1 MTWHLPHEVLD
12 MSAELNVLGTELEL
26 CCLDP
31 LTGFL
36 RDGNCSTGPQD
47 LGSHTV
53 CARVDEAFLEYSLTA
68 GNDLITP
75 MPEYGFPGLKPGD
88 KWCLCASRWLQA
100 YEAGCA
106 PAVYLRATHQR
117 ALEIIELA
125 TLKQFARDLS

>member
-1 MTWHLPHEVLD
+1 MT
-12 MSAELNVLGTELEL
+12 AELNALGTELEL

-53 CARVDEAFLEYSLTA
+53 CVQTDETFLEFSRST
-68 GNDLITP
+68 GNDLGTP

-88 KWCLCASRWLQA
+88 KWCVCASRWLQA
-100 YEAGCA
+100 YDAGCA
-106 PAVYLRATHQR
+106 PSVYLRSTHER
-117 ALEIIELA
+117 ALEVIDLDM
-125 TLKQFARDLS
+125 LKKYARDLS

>member
-1 MTWHLPHEVLD
+1 MT
-12 MSAELNVLGTELEL
+12 AQLNVLGTELEE
-26 CCLDP
+26 CGLDP
-31 LTGFL
+31 VTGFL

-53 CARVDEAFLEYSLTA
+53 CAIVDESFLEYSLSA

-88 KWCLCASRWLQA
+88 RWCLCASRWKQA

-106 PAVYLRATHQR
+106 PPVYLRATHER
-117 ALEIIELA
+117 ALELIELDI
-125 TLKQFARDLS
+125 LKQFARDLS

>member
-1 MTWHLPHEVLD
+1 VTKHLN
-12 MSAELNVLGTELEL
+12 ALGTELEE
-26 CCLDP
+26 CGLDP
-31 LTGFL
+31 VTGFL

-53 CARVDEAFLEYSLTA
+53 CAIVDEAFLEYSRSA

-88 KWCLCASRWLQA
+88 RWCLCASRWKQA

-106 PAVYLRATHQR
+106 PPVYLRATHER
-117 ALEIIELA
+117 ALELIELDV
-125 TLKQFARDLS
+125 LKQFARDLT

>member
-1 MTWHLPHEVLD
+1 MTTQ
-12 MSAELNVLGTELEL
+12 LNVLGTELEP
-26 CCLDP
+26 CSLDP

-53 CARVDEAFLEYSLTA
+53 CAVVDEAFLEYSRSA
-68 GNDLITP
+68 GNDLVTP

-88 KWCLCASRWLQA
+88 KWCLCASRWKQS

-106 PAVYLRATHQR
+106 PPVYLRATHER
-117 ALEIIELA
+117 TLELIELDV
-125 TLKQFARDLS
+125 LKQLARDLS

>member
-1 MTWHLPHEVLD
+1 METALTTHLN
-12 MSAELNVLGTELEL
+12 ALGTELEE
-26 CCLDP
+26 CGLDP
-31 LTGFL
+31 VTGFL

-53 CARVDEAFLEYSLTA
+53 CAIVDEAFLEYSRSA

-88 KWCLCASRWLQA
+88 RWCLCASRWKQA

-106 PAVYLRATHQR
+106 PPVYLGATHER
-117 ALEIIELA
+117 ALELIELA
-125 TLKQFARDLS
+125 ILKKFARDLT

>member
-1 MTWHLPHEVLD
+1 MTTQ
-12 MSAELNVLGTELEL
+12 LNVLGTELEI

-47 LGSHTV
+47 PGSHTV
-53 CARVDEAFLEYSLTA
+53 CAVVDETFLEFSLAA

-88 KWCLCASRWLQA
+88 KWCLCASRWKLAYQA
-100 YEAGCA
+100 NCA
-106 PAVYLRATHQR
+106 PPVYLRATHER
-117 ALEIIELA
+117 ALEIIELDI
-125 TLKQFARDLS
+125 LKQFARDLS